1 MQIRYLP
8 TETSLWFLS
17 CGMSLFTAD
26 FSANQAVY
34 RGIVFAKLLHRFTAF
49 AVVGLSRWKLNSK
62 KVLES
67 SS

>member
-26 FSANQAVY
+26 FATNRAVY
-34 RGIVFAKLLHRFTAF
+34 RGIVFAKLLHRFTDF
-49 AVVGLSRWKLNSK
+49 AVVGLSR
-62 KVLES
+62 
-67 SS
+67 